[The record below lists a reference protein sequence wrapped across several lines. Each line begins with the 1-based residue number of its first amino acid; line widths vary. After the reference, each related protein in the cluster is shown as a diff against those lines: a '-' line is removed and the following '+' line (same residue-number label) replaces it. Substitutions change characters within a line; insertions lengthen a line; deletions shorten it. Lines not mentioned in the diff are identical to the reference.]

1 MDAPAP
7 KATLSL
13 DTCLL
18 VVIEGY
24 LLNDLKSMEDDIEWK
39 DLGAVCYPMLMA
51 ILAGSELLG
60 RLTGGNASQAVAHYW
75 TTFMSRINP
84 LYVDLG
90 AVAQDILRNGL
101 MHTYFTKPG
110 VGVVRKIPG
119 AHLTTD
125 DGLILLDCCVLAD
138 DFRESYLRHAKPCI
152 CAHRDAAEG
161 RSLEVHRDATQAR
174 SSRTLAAI
182 DLTRFPRTIDAPG
195 VGRISGIYVPTGAS
209 QYPG

>member
-1 MDAPAP
+1 MATPAQ

-13 DTCLL
+13 DTCLS

-24 LLNDLKSMEDDIEWK
+24 LLNDLKSMKDDIEWK

-60 RLTGGNASQAVAHYW
+60 RLTGGNTSRAVAHYW
-75 TTFMSRINP
+75 TTFMSQINP
-84 LYVDLG
+84 LYADLE
-90 AVAQDILRNGL
+90 AVAQELLRNGL
-101 MHTYFTKPG
+101 MHTYLTKPG

-125 DGLILLDCCVLAD
+125 DGVILLDCCVLAD
-138 DFRESYLRHAKPCI
+138 DFRESYLRHAKPYVCSE
-152 CAHRDAAEG
+152 RDAAE
-161 RSLEVHRDATQAR
+161 RHVLQVHQDATQAR

-182 DLTRFPRTIDAPG
+182 DVTRFPRTIAAPG